1 MRTEL
6 YGFDKQGLLG
16 KNRIVSPM
24 PVTRLTLLKMNKYA
38 ANEPENE
45 LTRFSE
51 LLRAMKIV
59 LFNSEAFDKTFWNI
73 ELDR

>member
-1 MRTEL
+1 
-6 YGFDKQGLLG
+6 
-16 KNRIVSPM
+16 M

-51 LLRAMKIV
+51 LLRAMKIF